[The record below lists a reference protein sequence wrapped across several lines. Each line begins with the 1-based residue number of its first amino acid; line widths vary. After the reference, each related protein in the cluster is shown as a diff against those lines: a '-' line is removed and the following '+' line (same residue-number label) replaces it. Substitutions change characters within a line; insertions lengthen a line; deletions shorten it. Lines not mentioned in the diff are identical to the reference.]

1 MHRSLAASLLL
12 LCPAAHMCP
21 FAHAKDAAPP
31 SRGADAPAP
40 AAAMFRGDA
49 AHTGV
54 YSAAGTTTFHKV
66 KWRFPTKAQVL
77 SSPTVSGST
86 VYFGSNDHRL
96 YAVDLETGEKKW
108 EFKTDGRVASSPAVS
123 NGLVYFLSYDS
134 NFYAV
139 DGAAGTL
146 KWKFKTEGERRFVAK
161 HLHGV
166 EPASEPVPDP
176 FDFYLSSPVFADG
189 AVFFGSG
196 DSNVYALDATTGGLK
211 WKFKTSDVV
220 HASPAFAD
228 GTLFVGSW
236 DTYFYALDAATGREK
251 WRFKTG
257 EDHEI
262 YNQTG
267 LQASPAVSDGVVY
280 FGCRDSKFYA
290 VDVKSGKQ
298 IWAFSNKGS
307 WVINSAAIRD
317 GKVYFATSD
326 TGLLRALDAKSGA
339 EVFTLDFN
347 HWPMF
352 SSPAIAG
359 NMMYL
364 GSHQGRLL
372 AVDLTSQKLAWYFET
387 DAAKKNGPA
396 LTNDK
401 GAPKYEAA
409 FADNFYDDIVVG
421 LQKMLSVGAVL
432 SSPTIAGDTLLF
444 GSTDGNLYAVQ

>member
-1 MHRSLAASLLL
+1 MRQSLAASLLL
-12 LCPAAHMCP
+12 LCPATLP
-21 FAHAKDAAPP
+21 LGSPAA
-31 SRGADAPAP
+31 GAQNSAPAP
-40 AAAMFRGDA
+40 VSAANADSATFRGDV

-54 YSAAGTTTFHKV
+54 YAARGTATFHSV
-66 KWRFPTKAQVL
+66 KWQFHAKAQIL
-77 SSPTVSGST
+77 SSPAVAGDT

-96 YAVDLETGEKKW
+96 YAVALANGEKRW

-123 NGLVYFLSYDS
+123 NGVVYFLSYDS

-139 DGAAGTL
+139 DAATGTL
-146 KWKFKTEGERRFVAK
+146 RWKFKTEGERRFIAK
-161 HLHGV
+161 HLHGI
-166 EPASEPVPDP
+166 EPSSEPVPDP
-176 FDFYLSSPVFADG
+176 FDFFLSSPVVADG
-189 AVFFGSG
+189 KVFFGSG
-196 DSNVYALDATTGGLK
+196 DSNVYALDATSGTLK
-211 WKFKTSDVV
+211 WKFKTGDVV

-228 GTLFVGSW
+228 GTVFVGSW
-236 DTYFYALDAATGREK
+236 DTYFYALDAATGKEK

-267 LQASPAVSDGVVY
+267 LQASPAVNEGVVY
-280 FGCRDSKFYA
+280 FGCRDAKFYA
-290 VDVKSGKQ
+290 VDSKTGKQ
-298 IWAFSNKGS
+298 LWAYSNKGS
-307 WVINSAAIRD
+307 WVINSAAIKD
-317 GKVYFATSD
+317 GRVYFATSD
-326 TGLLRALDAKSGA
+326 TGLLHALDVKAGA
-339 EVFTLDFN
+339 EALTLDF
-347 HWPMF
+347 HRWPMF

-372 AVDLTSQKLAWYFET
+372 AIDLVAQKLVWYFET
-387 DAAKKNGPA
+387 DGAKKNGAA

-432 SSPTIAGDTLLF
+432 SSPTVAGDTILF
-444 GSTDGNLYAVQ
+444 GSTDGNLYALQ